1 MNMQIQDMIE
11 LMKHMNR
18 NGISLLEYESE
29 GKRLRLE
36 KPVMPASQTGGAAQA
51 GSRQPADDLSDGT
64 QPVAAGKAPDP
75 VACAE
80 GQLITAPVVGIY
92 YAASSPESDP
102 YVVAG
107 SSVEAGTTVCIIE
120 AMKLMNEVTSSCTGE
135 VLEIFVH
142 DGQRV
147 EYGQP
152 LMRIGGA

>member
-1 MNMQIQDMIE
+1 MQIQDMIE

-36 KPVMPASQTGGAAQA
+36 KPVNPSAQTAGTNQA
-51 GSRQPADDLSDGT
+51 GSRQATEDLPDGT
-64 QPVAAGKAPDP
+64 QKDTAGMVEPEP

-80 GQLITAPVVGIY
+80 GQLITAPVVGVY
-92 YAASSPESDP
+92 YAAPSPENDP
-102 YVVAG
+102 YVAVG
-107 SSVEAGTTVCIIE
+107 SSVEAGATVCIIE
-120 AMKLMNEVTSSCTGE
+120 AMKLMNEVTSSCAGE